1 MLRKRLDTRV
11 LYLPFARSIGV
22 LKALLIFAVK
32 TLFSDRLS
40 RLIIYFFPTA
50 VFLNLLYLPSWRNH
64 RTRRVHGGHL
74 VEAREVDSRLRARSG
89 AALTVPRS
97 GIHFR
102 PVRLP
107 PHKKPPHTQGARRSF
122 GGGEGSR
129 TPVRRWVDRTFS
141 GCRRLLEFSAVRHQ
155 SANAAP
161 RYLFVCLASSK
172 EKGKRTFITQFDAR
186 FCAVIL
192 AEGTGGIN
200 GRGTAVRLPMLLVC

>member
-1 MLRKRLDTRV
+1 MGNCDFSLPALPTNNKTPGRACYSTRCFV
-11 LYLPFARSIGV
+11 VCPNSVPIKNRVFGLYF
-22 LKALLIFAVK
+22 
-32 TLFSDRLS
+32 
-40 RLIIYFFPTA
+40 
-50 VFLNLLYLPSWRNH
+50 N
-64 RTRRVHGGHL
+64 
-74 VEAREVDSRLRARSG
+74 
-89 AALTVPRS
+89 
-97 GIHFR
+97 
-102 PVRLP
+102 
-107 PHKKPPHTQGARRSF
+107 

-141 GCRRLLEFSAVRHQ
+141 GCRRLLEFPVVRHQ

>member
-1 MLRKRLDTRV
+1 MFLSNRCIFKSV
-11 LYLPFARSIGV
+11 VFAFMAQPPHTQGARRSFGGGEGSR
-22 LKALLIFAVK
+22 
-32 TLFSDRLS
+32 FSPAGSVR
-40 RLIIYFFPTA
+40 
-50 VFLNLLYLPSWRNH
+50 
-64 RTRRVHGGHL
+64 GGS
-74 VEAREVDSRLRARSG
+74 DSPPDCL
-89 AALTVPRS
+89 
-97 GIHFR
+97 IHFR

-141 GCRRLLEFSAVRHQ
+141 GCRRLLEFPAVRHQ

>member
-1 MLRKRLDTRV
+1 MLRKRLDKG
-11 LYLPFARSIGV
+11 FAFAFCKKYRCIKSAADFRREN
-22 LKALLIFAVK
+22 ALFRQAFTLDNMFLSNRCIFKSV
-32 TLFSDRLS
+32 
-40 RLIIYFFPTA
+40 
-50 VFLNLLYLPSWRNH
+50 VF
-64 RTRRVHGGHL
+64 
-74 VEAREVDSRLRARSG
+74 AFMAQ
-89 AALTVPRS
+89 
-97 GIHFR
+97 
-102 PVRLP
+102 
-107 PHKKPPHTQGARRSF
+107 PPHTQGARRSF

>member
-1 MLRKRLDTRV
+1 MYCNCGSFSMLRKRLDTRV
-11 LYLPFARSIGV
+11 LH
-22 LKALLIFAVK
+22 
-32 TLFSDRLS
+32 
-40 RLIIYFFPTA
+40 
-50 VFLNLLYLPSWRNH
+50 LPSWRNH
-64 RTRRVHGGHL
+64 RTRRVHCGHF
-74 VEAREVDSRLRARSG
+74 VEARGVDSRLRARSG
-89 AALTVPRS
+89 AALTVPRTV
-97 GIHFR
+97 IHFR

-107 PHKKPPHTQGARRSF
+107 PDKKPPHTQGARRSF

-141 GCRRLLEFSAVRHQ
+141 GCRRLLEFPAVRHQ